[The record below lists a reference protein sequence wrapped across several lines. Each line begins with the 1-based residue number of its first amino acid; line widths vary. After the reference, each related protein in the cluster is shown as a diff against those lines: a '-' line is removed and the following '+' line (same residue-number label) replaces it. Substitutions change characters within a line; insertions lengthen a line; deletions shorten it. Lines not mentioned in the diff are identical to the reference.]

1 MNKITDKQRVS
12 VQEMKVYYALNYPFE
27 PNNRRVGRLAKQLG
41 FKLVK
46 QMINRKYEYFYIK
59 ANQD

>member
-1 MNKITDKQRVS
+1 
-12 VQEMKVYYALNYPFE
+12 MKEYYAQNYPFE